1 LNINILPSSLQT
13 FHVWLPS
20 FRRFTAKQFTNP
32 SAYDASGMLTPFK
45 RFPMSL
51 DVNHRAEAPVLMK

>member
-1 LNINILPSSLQT
+1 MSVVESRALEARPDSERIFDAQLNINILPSSLQT

-32 SAYDASGMLTPFK
+32 SAYDASG
-45 RFPMSL
+45 
-51 DVNHRAEAPVLMK
+51 

>member
-1 LNINILPSSLQT
+1 MSVVESRALEARPGSERIFDAQLNINILPSSLQT

-32 SAYDASGMLTPFK
+32 SAYDASG
-45 RFPMSL
+45 
-51 DVNHRAEAPVLMK
+51 